1 MNDRIVRDMVAD
13 SRDVV
18 AERVLADS
26 RDRGAGPACEDVL
39 YVVVGTI
46 DRSLDFNNE
55 RLTTTAT
62 KRTIGRAKGSE
73 SKTESARRERGS
85 ATHNVR
91 ASGMVDDPGVNCR
104 TPTRS
109 NDWAPEA

>member
-1 MNDRIVRDMVAD
+1 MVAD
-13 SRDVV
+13 GRDVV
-18 AERVLADS
+18 ADRVSEDS

-39 YVVVGTI
+39 YVVVETM

-55 RLTTTAT
+55 RLATMAT
-62 KRTIGRAKGSE
+62 KRTIGRAKGGE
-73 SKTESARRERGS
+73 SKTESARREGGS

-104 TPTRS
+104 TPTRGD
-109 NDWAPEA
+109 DWAPEA